1 MFSGGRQLETRVGG
15 NVSFIETINSQLCGK
30 PINDWNIGDL
40 FWTFSAEKDAYTVI
54 IDRYH
59 IRPTTTKF
67 KLEDNEAEYILSI
80 YDSKLHVL
88 TRCVLSYFIS
98 QSNFH
103 SESKLADDCT
113 ELIQDYFDNVGLS
126 GGSVPIHDLIT
137 VIRWTAFKFPD
148 LKAHIRELLL
158 EGILF
163 AEGPNQKGLLERF
176 SLACYL
182 IKESDICSLLTQED
196 FKQIYEKYYVSRTDD
211 IHVLLYFDYYRYYLE
226 YFKNKDKK
234 EYRYFLKKYCDYAL
248 NCIPLLKDHLAIE
261 IYQSVR
267 KYMDELKEYSDA
279 DYAKVD
285 SFLEKSGKDLLEG
298 MQEITI
304 KLPDNTINQLNEF
317 TKTQKSVFDS
327 LENDKKLEKLINEI
341 EPVSVSRICEQ
352 IENRKAGLIEGC
364 NDSVIDEDG
373 KVIFYSRLNEKEA
386 FSLRA
391 NEFIRIWVGLQCQ
404 LLLYPFFN
412 SFKLDE
418 SAKNCIQSV
427 LNNNPLVPTHKIEEM
442 VELIEDF
449 FSQDFKH
456 SVYNICEEFE
466 DCLRQYFKS
475 EGMNIYKRDGSGDYI
490 GLNNIFNDNET
501 NSFRNK
507 LLETIDE
514 DYYFTLKWFLT
525 DEYGF
530 GLRNQVAHRYK
541 SKDLYKREL
550 SIFACLQIIR
560 LLWGFQR

>member
-15 NVSFIETINSQLCGK
+15 SVSIIETINSQLCGK

-59 IRPTTTKF
+59 IGPATIKF

-88 TRCVLSYFIS
+88 IRCVLSYFVS

-103 SESKLADDCT
+103 NESKLEDDCA
-113 ELIQDYFDNVGLS
+113 ELIQDYFDNVGS
-126 GGSVPIHDLIT
+126 SDGSVPIHNLIT

-148 LKAHIRELLL
+148 FKAHIRELLL
-158 EGILF
+158 KGILF
-163 AEGPNQKGLLERF
+163 AKDPNQKGSLDRF
-176 SLACYL
+176 SLACNL

-196 FKQIYEKYYVSRTDD
+196 FKQIYEKYYVSRTDF
-211 IHVLLYFDYYRYYLE
+211 IHVLLYFDYYRNYLE
-226 YFKNKDKK
+226 YFKNEGKK

-317 TKTQKSVFDS
+317 TKTQKAF
-327 LENDKKLEKLINEI
+327 LILWKT
-341 EPVSVSRICEQ
+341 V
-352 IENRKAGLIEGC
+352 
-364 NDSVIDEDG
+364 
-373 KVIFYSRLNEKEA
+373 
-386 FSLRA
+386 
-391 NEFIRIWVGLQCQ
+391 
-404 LLLYPFFN
+404 
-412 SFKLDE
+412 
-418 SAKNCIQSV
+418 
-427 LNNNPLVPTHKIEEM
+427 
-442 VELIEDF
+442 
-449 FSQDFKH
+449 
-456 SVYNICEEFE
+456 
-466 DCLRQYFKS
+466 
-475 EGMNIYKRDGSGDYI
+475 
-490 GLNNIFNDNET
+490 
-501 NSFRNK
+501 RN
-507 LLETIDE
+507 
-514 DYYFTLKWFLT
+514 
-525 DEYGF
+525 
-530 GLRNQVAHRYK
+530 
-541 SKDLYKREL
+541 
-550 SIFACLQIIR
+550 
-560 LLWGFQR
+560 